1 MCPRVAIVGRGMLA
15 KFYLSVEIIQSF
27 LSHILL
33 VGQLGQS
40 GVESVKLSLK
50 HKCWLGA
57 GGENDSHQPA
67 DCGSLS
73 SSLKSGIPD
82 LEPLSQASFSPACQE
97 WYW

>member
-1 MCPRVAIVGRGMLA
+1 MDKNYNLIMCLRMCPRVAIVGRGMLA

-50 HKCWLGA
+50 HKC
-57 GGENDSHQPA
+57 
-67 DCGSLS
+67 
-73 SSLKSGIPD
+73 
-82 LEPLSQASFSPACQE
+82 
-97 WYW
+97 